1 MKTTSLLVICTVLAM
16 LGAQSAAA
24 AEKHLFYVHGCCVKD
39 GMDPK
44 VPAYEKIIKSFK
56 DDGFKVNFE
65 LRFASVGDND
75 AAVQAH
81 AKNIADQVQTLIAK
95 GTAPDDITVAGY
107 SLGSMTALVTA
118 GHMANPKVNV
128 VLLAGCP
135 VKSAIK
141 VNIDYTKVKGR
152 ILSIYDAKDEKFG
165 SCKGKLPENVVFSE
179 VVLNSG
185 EGHAVFR
192 LPDEKHMKLWKE
204 PTLAW
209 TKGK

>member
-1 MKTTSLLVICTVLAM
+1 MKKSVLLVLCTSLAVLGVQNVI
-16 LGAQSAAA
+16 A

-44 VPAYEKIIKSFK
+44 VQAYEKIVKSFK
-56 DDGFKVNFE
+56 DDGFRVNFDM
-65 LRFASVGDND
+65 RYANVGDND

-81 AKNIADQVQTLIAK
+81 AKNIADQVQALIAK
-95 GTAPDDITVAGY
+95 GTAPEDITVAGY

-118 GHMANPKVNV
+118 GHMTSPKVNV

-135 VKSAIK
+135 VKAAIK

-152 ILSIYDAKDEKFG
+152 ILSVYDAKDDKFG
-165 SCKGKLPENVVFSE
+165 SCKGRLPDGVTFSE

-192 LPDEKHMKLWKE
+192 LPDEKHMKLWRE
-204 PTLAW
+204 PMLAW
-209 TKGK
+209 ISGG